1 MTRALARPLL
11 ASWFVYGGIRAAMD
25 PQPNARVAE
34 PVVSP
39 LLREVGVDVP
49 VATLVKA
56 HGIATA
62 AAGVV
67 LAFSKSPRTAGVA
80 LTGLAAVTAATAT
93 PFWRMEDGPERDA
106 ALDQFMKN
114 LSLLGGA
121 MLAATAGHSAG
132 HIKRKKAR
140 KVKSKEKAKAK
151 KIAAKAA
158 SKSGA
163 KPGAKATAG
172 SRSLFGFT
180 AK

>member
-11 ASWFVYGGIRAAMD
+11 ASWFVYGGVRAAID
-25 PQPNARVAE
+25 PEPNARVAE
-34 PVVSP
+34 PLVAP

-93 PFWRMEDGPERDA
+93 PFWRMDDGPERDA

-151 KIAAKAA
+151 KVAAKAS

-163 KPGAKATAG
+163 KSAVKPGSGAH
-172 SRSLFGFT
+172 SLFGFS